1 MIRVRM
7 SGVTSE
13 DWMVILLVV
22 VTVMV
27 ISLSMGND
35 AGFAK
40 LDAATR
46 NDRLRIWCQ
55 ENSGVCSEIKYK

>member
-1 MIRVRM
+1 
-7 SGVTSE
+7 
-13 DWMVILLVV
+13 MVILLVV